1 MTVSTHIQGILQAA
15 IGEAG
20 NGIARENTR
29 PALLSA
35 SSVEAITAGLGVC
48 WSSSALGDHH
58 PLVILP
64 TLAGEFAGI
73 VPADAIPSN
82 AEAALYGSTAGQV
95 RPGKA
100 FCVGVADPRGAK
112 WIVPLAAGT
121 STAGNQAF
129 LVYSGAN
136 AGKWAISDLGVQPVY
151 LLEVVSGGSD
161 AVGFSATI
169 GGVAGVSL
177 SKTSVSAA
185 ADAPALAALW
195 NANAY
200 YRAFGVATVGGSNDV
215 VITGNAYTAI
225 SFTDTSTGAN
235 SITPS
240 TTTALVAPTAR
251 AIPGAR
257 FRVSS
262 ATKTVL
268 ELA

>member
-1 MTVSTHIQGILQAA
+1 MRRAF
-15 IGEAG
+15 
-20 NGIARENTR
+20 
-29 PALLSA
+29 
-35 SSVEAITAGLGVC
+35 IT
-48 WSSSALGDHH
+48 
-58 PLVILP
+58 
-64 TLAGEFAGI
+64 
-73 VPADAIPSN
+73 
-82 AEAALYGSTAGQV
+82 
-95 RPGKA
+95 
-100 FCVGVADPRGAK
+100 
-112 WIVPLAAGT
+112 GT
-121 STAGNQAF
+121 SGFIGFHLAQLLLDEGC
-129 LVYSGAN
+129 LVHGYDGMTDYYDVTL
-136 AGKWAISDLGVQPVY
+136 KHRRHAILHARG
-151 LLEVVSGGSD
+151 
-161 AVGFSATI
+161 GFSATI

-215 VITGNAYTAI
+215 VITGNAYSAI
-225 SFTDTSTGAN
+225 TFTDTSTGAN